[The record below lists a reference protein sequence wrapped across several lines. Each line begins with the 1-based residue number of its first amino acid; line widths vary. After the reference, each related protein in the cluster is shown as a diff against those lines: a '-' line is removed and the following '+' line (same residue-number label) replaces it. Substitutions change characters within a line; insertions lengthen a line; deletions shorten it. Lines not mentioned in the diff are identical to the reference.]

1 MKRQCTGTAKGT
13 GGRCELSA
21 IKGGTVC
28 HKHGGKAPQVLAAA
42 RRRRDAET
50 ALQWAA
56 RELATSGTPERTPL
70 EHLESVLEED
80 ARTYALWAAAVA
92 LLTDEGSE
100 LLGEN
105 RHGEAAIHPYVD
117 ERNKA
122 AQRWARTSKYA
133 LDAGVSQKRVEIEQ
147 QRAEIMAQALKAT
160 LSALGLSAELQQRG
174 LSILGQQLRALGPG
188 TIEGQAA

>member
-1 MKRQCTGTAKGT
+1 MPTQCAARAKSTGKQCKRLAHPGA
-13 GGRCELSA
+13 R
-21 IKGGTVC
+21 VC
-28 HKHGGKAPQVLAAA
+28 VKHGAAAPQVLAAA
-42 RRRRDAET
+42 RRRREQQT

-56 RELATSGTPERTPL
+56 HELARSGTPERTPL

-92 LLTDEGSE
+92 LLTDEGE
-100 LLGEN
+100 DLLGEN

-147 QRAEIMAQALKAT
+147 QRAELMAEALKAT

-174 LSILGQQLRALGPG
+174 LSILGQQLRRLGPSD
-188 TIEGQAA
+188 IEGQAA